1 MVLSITVSLGT
12 IWKWFAEWLCR
23 KLPYQ
28 EKHALQQAS
37 LLGNLESF
45 GLLSTKNG
53 ENADDRNGSANTGN
67 KSNFAVVELGAG
79 RGYLSHMLCDC
90 YNVQNVVMIERR
102 SYKFKVSPPTLDLL
116 FPAVRFSVSLRIYN
130 QLALDTEGISN
141 VDFIC

>member
-1 MVLSITVSLGT
+1 
-12 IWKWFAEWLCR
+12 
-23 KLPYQ
+23 
-28 EKHALQQAS
+28 
-37 LLGNLESF
+37 
-45 GLLSTKNG
+45 
-53 ENADDRNGSANTGN
+53 
-67 KSNFAVVELGAG
+67 
-79 RGYLSHMLCDC
+79 MLCDC